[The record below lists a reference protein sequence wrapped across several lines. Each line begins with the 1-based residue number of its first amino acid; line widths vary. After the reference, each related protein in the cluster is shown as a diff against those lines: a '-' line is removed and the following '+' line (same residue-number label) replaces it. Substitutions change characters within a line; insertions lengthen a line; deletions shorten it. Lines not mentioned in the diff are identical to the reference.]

1 MCILTDEGLFL
12 KGHPIDLVAR
22 LGALTRV
29 GAGSRAGVGD
39 RESMLMQLECARI
52 GGYQTEIGPHFA
64 EFAASRLLE
73 SLEEEGLIL
82 IQR

>member
-1 MCILTDEGLFL
+1 MCIVTDEGLFL
-12 KGHPIDLVAR
+12 SGPPMEIVAR

-29 GAGSRAGVGD
+29 GAGRSGQGD
-39 RESMLMQLECARI
+39 RESILMQLECERI
-52 GGYQTEIGPHFA
+52 GCYQAQIGPQFA
-64 EFAASRLLE
+64 EFAACRLLD

>member
-1 MCILTDEGLFL
+1 MRIVTDEGLFL
-12 KGHPIDLVAR
+12 SGPPIEIVAR

-29 GAGSRAGVGD
+29 GGGRSVQGD
-39 RESMLMQLECARI
+39 RESLLIQLECERI
-52 GGYQTEIGPHFA
+52 GCYQTQIGSQFA

-73 SLEEEGLIL
+73 SLDEEGLIL